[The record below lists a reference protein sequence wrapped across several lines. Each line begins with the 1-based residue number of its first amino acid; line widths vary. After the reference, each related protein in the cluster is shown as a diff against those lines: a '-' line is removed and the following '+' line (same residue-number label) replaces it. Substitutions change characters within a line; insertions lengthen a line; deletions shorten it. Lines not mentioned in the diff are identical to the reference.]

1 MNNLAD
7 ATLDYLWFLTF
18 LDEQHADP
26 DVLLK
31 ESEGLIDRIENTFT
45 SEEQEALKDAAR
57 RRLASWLHEPDEHG
71 YTPRKLL
78 THSQRVFLEDMA
90 AGEWWGSGR

>member
-7 ATLDYLWFLTF
+7 TTLDYLWFLTF
-18 LDEQHADP
+18 TDEEYANA

-31 ESEGLIDRIENTFT
+31 ESEDVIYRIENAFT
-45 SEEQEALKDAAR
+45 DEERQALKDAAR
-57 RRLASWLHEPDEHG
+57 RRLASWLREPDEHG

-78 THSQRVFLEDMA
+78 THAQRVFLEDMA